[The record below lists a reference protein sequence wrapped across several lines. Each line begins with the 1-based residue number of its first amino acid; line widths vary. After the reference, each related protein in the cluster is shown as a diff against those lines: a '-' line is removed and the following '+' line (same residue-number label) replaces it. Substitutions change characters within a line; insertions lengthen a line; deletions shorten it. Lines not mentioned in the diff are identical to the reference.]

1 MKEIYIKDT
10 VNLIGKEVT
19 LFGWVN
25 NRRDHGKLIFI
36 DFKDSTGLI
45 QCVIT
50 PHMGES
56 YEIAKTIK
64 DEYVCKLKGLVK
76 ERPEKMQTN
85 TLTGKIEFGVI
96 DIEILKEAVLNPFDV
111 YSDGKELNEELR
123 LKKRY
128 IDLKRPRL
136 HNNLKQRFLISNFFR
151 NYLQK
156 ENFIEIETPYLT
168 KTTPEGARDFL
179 VPSRISKG
187 AFYGLPQ
194 SPQQYKQLLMI
205 SQLEK
210 YFQLTRCFRDEDPR
224 GDRQP
229 EFTQLDMEI
238 SFFSQD
244 QIMNLIENML
254 KELVETIYPEKTIT
268 QFPFPRIDYT
278 TSIKEYGT
286 DKPDLRK
293 DKNNPNE
300 LAFAF
305 IVDFP
310 MFEWHEKQYNKEAHY
325 TAVHN
330 PFTKINFEKDLTQ
343 DEKIDQIFNNTDN
356 LKAMQYDLALNGFEL
371 GGGAIRETNTSIL
384 QKVFEKLGN
393 SKEHFE
399 NQFAHY
405 IEAFSYGV
413 PPHGGI
419 ALGFDRLIM
428 ILQNEPNIREVI
440 AFPKTG
446 DNRDLMMD
454 SPSQASEDQLKELNI
469 KQIK

>member
-1 MKEIYIKDT
+1 MKDIYIKNT
-10 VNLIGKEVT
+10 VSLVGKEIT

-36 DFKDSTGLI
+36 DFKDSTGLV

-50 PHMGES
+50 PHMGDS
-56 YEIAKTIK
+56 YETAKTIK

-76 ERPEKMQTN
+76 ERPEKMQTESI
-85 TLTGKIEFGVI
+85 TGKIEIEVL
-96 DIEILKEAVLNPFDV
+96 DIEILNESILNPFDV
-111 YSDGKELNEELR
+111 YSDGKEINEELR

-187 AFYGLPQ
+187 SFYGLPQ

-238 SFFSQD
+238 SFFSQE
-244 QIMNLIENML
+244 QIMSLIENML
-254 KELVETIYPEKTIT
+254 KELVQTYYPEKTIT
-268 QFPFPRIDYT
+268 QFPFPRIDYET
-278 TSIKEYGT
+278 AIKEYNT

-305 IVDFP
+305 VVNFP
-310 MFEWHEKQYNKEAHY
+310 MFE
-325 TAVHN
+325 
-330 PFTKINFEKDLTQ
+330 
-343 DEKIDQIFNNTDN
+343 
-356 LKAMQYDLALNGFEL
+356 
-371 GGGAIRETNTSIL
+371 
-384 QKVFEKLGN
+384 
-393 SKEHFE
+393 
-399 NQFAHY
+399 
-405 IEAFSYGV
+405 
-413 PPHGGI
+413 
-419 ALGFDRLIM
+419 
-428 ILQNEPNIREVI
+428 
-440 AFPKTG
+440 
-446 DNRDLMMD
+446 
-454 SPSQASEDQLKELNI
+454 
-469 KQIK
+469 